1 MSSKNKILD
10 LKALQKLR
18 KKFIKKKIILCH
30 GVFDLLHVG
39 HINYFKSSKKLGDI
53 LVVSV
58 TNDQFVNKGPGR
70 PAFTIS
76 NRLKFLQEID
86 VIDYVHLS
94 NDFTS
99 EKVIKN
105 LEPNFYCKGKD
116 YSISQIKND
125 KNLKKEIKALKSVK
139 GKFKIIKE
147 ISFSSSEYINNSNL
161 QNFSEDCKNY
171 INSIRKKY
179 NFTKIVETLDLI
191 RKKNVLLE

>member
-1 MSSKNKILD
+1 M
-10 LKALQKLR
+10 
-18 KKFIKKKIILCH
+18 KKKIVGLAH
-30 GVFDLLHVG
+30 GVFDVLHSG
-39 HINYFKSSKKLGDI
+39 HLIHFEECKKYCDKLI
-53 LVVSV
+53 VSI
-58 TNDQFVNKGPGR
+58 TDDKFVNKGPGR

-191 RKKNVLLE
+191 RKKNVLITLIFQSI